1 MHTALLSL
9 DTTHALALL
18 LISFAAGIG
27 ISAVG
32 PGGVLMTI
40 GLFAFTLMSPSRVAG
55 TAIVTHVATG
65 LVGPMAYWRSGQLGD
80 RATRRNAMILCAAP
94 LLGIPVGFVINTRL
108 SLAGFGLL
116 LGLFAAPPRTEERR

>member
-55 TAIVTHVATG
+55 TAIVKHVATG
-65 LVGPMAYWRSGQLGD
+65 LVGPQAYWRSGPLGD
-80 RATRRNAMILCAAP
+80 SATRQSALILYAAK
-94 LLGIPVGFVINTRL
+94 LVGITGW
-108 SLAGFGLL
+108 SQEAGGGGDMCF
-116 LGLFAAPPRTEERR
+116 R

>member
-40 GLFAFTLMSPSRVAG
+40 GLFAFTLMFPSLVAG
-55 TAIVTHVATG
+55 NAIVPPVDTG
-65 LVGPMAYWRSGQLGD
+65 IVGHTVYWRSRQPGGRSARGVAMPFRSAGCGD
-80 RATRRNAMILCAAP
+80 KRGWKYKNYVVA
-94 LLGIPVGFVINTRL
+94 
-108 SLAGFGLL
+108 
-116 LGLFAAPPRTEERR
+116 

>member
-1 MHTALLSL
+1 MCETQGDFMHTALLSL

-55 TAIVTHVATG
+55 PAIVSPVATG
-65 LVGPMAYWRSGQLGD
+65 LVGTMARYEEGRVGQRCVSKG
-80 RATRRNAMILCAAP
+80 RYRGAA
-94 LLGIPVGFVINTRL
+94 V
-108 SLAGFGLL
+108 A
-116 LGLFAAPPRTEERR
+116 

>member
-40 GLFAFTLMSPSRVAG
+40 GLVAFTLMSPSRVAG

-65 LVGPMAYWRSGQLGD
+65 LVGTMAYWRPGQLGH
-80 RATRRNAMILCAAP
+80 RATRREIGRESRGGRLCQDEY
-94 LLGIPVGFVINTRL
+94 IPVVADPLKQQT
-108 SLAGFGLL
+108 
-116 LGLFAAPPRTEERR
+116 

>member
-55 TAIVTHVATG
+55 TALVTHVATG
-65 LVGPMAYWRSGQLGD
+65 LVGTMAYLRSGQLD
-80 RATRRNAMILCAAP
+80 RESVVWGKSVAVREM
-94 LLGIPVGFVINTRL
+94 LGGGWINKK
-108 SLAGFGLL
+108 
-116 LGLFAAPPRTEERR
+116 

>member
-27 ISAVG
+27 ISTVG

-40 GLFAFTLMSPSRVAG
+40 GQFAFTVTAPSPVAG
-55 TAIVTHVATG
+55 AAIVTPVATR
-65 LVGPMAYWRSGQLGD
+65 LVGTQAAWRSGPPGQ
-80 RATRRNAMILCAAP
+80 RAPRRIALVLCAAT
-94 LLGIPVGFVINTRL
+94 LAGIPVGNVKTT
-108 SLAGFGLL
+108 G
-116 LGLFAAPPRTEERR
+116 